1 MTFRY
6 LLLECHTFEPYQLPH
21 SPQRILLEKVWTP
34 LMFSILYFISAEKHD
49 LFFGKPLKMT
59 HEYAIVS
66 SDETESE
73 VTE

>member
-1 MTFRY
+1 
-6 LLLECHTFEPYQLPH
+6 
-21 SPQRILLEKVWTP
+21 
-34 LMFSILYFISAEKHD
+34 MFSILYFISAEKHD